1 MILKFELPEEA
12 EDKISVYIKPED
24 IVYALPFDIDRG
36 GNTADNC
43 FVVAGRERIAVYENG
58 EVTKCAEL
66 NECSKI
72 FTVNLVGSAQL
83 AVTVGGED
91 TVLARYSMKYVSKFA
106 YLARGVQIFIDGG
119 TAVVE
124 STEEEKVCPV
134 CGRAIPGTGKC
145 PKCSGGGRMSR
156 IAELSKPYVKN
167 LLLISAVM
175 LAVSFANIYA
185 RFVERDFID
194 NTLITNNDGVFGIV
208 KYALLMI
215 LCYALCVAGE
225 ALRSWLS
232 IRLGSAVSMDLREKM
247 YVKIQRLSLSFV
259 GSRQPGE
266 LMNKILWDTE
276 TVRSFIEGTLS
287 RMLNVFLTMVFA
299 CVAVFAINW
308 KLALICF
315 AAAPVVGFVTLT
327 LRKKFRRMYRKQWR
341 LSDKVN
347 SRLQDVLAGILVVKS
362 YGREKSESEYFC
374 RLTDDLARMQS
385 RNEKFWSTFNP
396 LIGFFFSVG
405 TYLILYVGGLDVLT
419 GRISVGEL
427 TQVTMYTAM
436 IIQPLGW
443 IMLFPKQVANLNISM
458 DRIYDILDRQT
469 ELSNIDTGIK
479 KDIEGEI
486 EFRNTVFGY
495 RSYEPVLDGID
506 FKVKPGEMIGIVGA
520 SGSGKST
527 MVNLIMRLYD
537 CDDGSILVDGRDI
550 RDYNQ
555 QDFHRQIG
563 VVLQETFLF
572 GGTVYENIKFG
583 KPSATRE
590 EVIRAAK
597 IANAHDF
604 ICRMPGGYDTM
615 LAENGNNLSGGERQR
630 VAIARAILNDPR
642 ILILDEAT
650 SSLDT
655 ETEYQIQEALKR
667 LVKGRTTFAIAHRL
681 STLKNADRIIVIDGH
696 KIAEAGTHS
705 ELLRKK
711 GIYYGLVTAQLDMS
725 KKAV

>member
-1 MILKFELPEEA
+1 
-12 EDKISVYIKPED
+12 
-24 IVYALPFDIDRG
+24 
-36 GNTADNC
+36 
-43 FVVAGRERIAVYENG
+43 
-58 EVTKCAEL
+58 
-66 NECSKI
+66 
-72 FTVNLVGSAQL
+72 
-83 AVTVGGED
+83 
-91 TVLARYSMKYVSKFA
+91 
-106 YLARGVQIFIDGG
+106 
-119 TAVVE
+119 
-124 STEEEKVCPV
+124 
-134 CGRAIPGTGKC
+134 
-145 PKCSGGGRMSR
+145 
-156 IAELSKPYVKN
+156 
-167 LLLISAVM
+167 
-175 LAVSFANIYA
+175 
-185 RFVERDFID
+185 
-194 NTLITNNDGVFGIV
+194 
-208 KYALLMI
+208 
-215 LCYALCVAGE
+215 
-225 ALRSWLS
+225 
-232 IRLGSAVSMDLREKM
+232 
-247 YVKIQRLSLSFV
+247 
-259 GSRQPGE
+259 
-266 LMNKILWDTE
+266 
-276 TVRSFIEGTLS
+276 
-287 RMLNVFLTMVFA
+287 
-299 CVAVFAINW
+299 
-308 KLALICF
+308 
-315 AAAPVVGFVTLT
+315 
-327 LRKKFRRMYRKQWR
+327 
-341 LSDKVN
+341 
-347 SRLQDVLAGILVVKS
+347 
-362 YGREKSESEYFC
+362 
-374 RLTDDLARMQS
+374 MQS
-385 RNEKFWSTFNP
+385 KNEKFWSTFNP

-419 GRISVGEL
+419 GRISIGEL
-427 TQVTMYTAM
+427 TQVTMYTSM

-486 EFRNTVFGY
+486 EFKNTVFGY

-527 MVNLIMRLYD
+527 MVNLVMRLYD

-550 RDYNQ
+550 REYNQ

-711 GIYYGLVTAQLDMS
+711 GVYYGLVTAQLDMS